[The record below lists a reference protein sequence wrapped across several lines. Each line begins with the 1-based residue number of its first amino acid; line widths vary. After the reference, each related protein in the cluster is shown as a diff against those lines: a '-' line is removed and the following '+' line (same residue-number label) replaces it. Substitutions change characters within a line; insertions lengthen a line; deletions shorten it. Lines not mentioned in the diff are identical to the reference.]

1 MSSCDCHNHTTCK
14 TTAMKKAEAYC
25 TAHNLRLTDTR
36 REVLGIIWQSHK
48 ALTAN
53 DIMEALGNNQ
63 PPITYRALQF
73 LQENG
78 LIHHIA
84 SINAYIGCPHI
95 GETHTGQMV
104 ICKHCRT
111 VTEINTPLPQL
122 MADASRN
129 GFAVEETH
137 IEILGTC
144 QHCQPHV

>member
-1 MSSCDCHNHTTCK
+1 MSSYDCHNHTTCQ
-14 TTAMKKAEAYC
+14 TTALQKAEAYC
-25 TAHNLRLTDTR
+25 AAHNLRLTETR
-36 REVLGIIWQSHK
+36 RDVLAIIWQSHT

-53 DIMEALGNNQ
+53 DIMAALGNSQ

-73 LQENG
+73 LQANG

-84 SINAYIGCPHI
+84 SLNAYIGCPHI
-95 GETHTGQMV
+95 GEAHTGQLV

-122 MADASRN
+122 LAAASHN
-129 GFAVEETH
+129 DFKVEDTH

-144 QHCQPHV
+144 RTCQ